1 MGVSLLF
8 TKDIVADLN
17 ANFMLYF
24 LKFPN
29 HILYWISSAKRAAY
43 RWSRDRAK
51 IASRWTWLIAQISD
65 LEYRIRQHQELY
77 ILLKKSNGEF
87 IWKWKKKNSEKKLD
101 FAIELKKNLILIDFH
116 VSGQVTFE
124 DGEPVASNSAS
135 TETTQQASVNGYRG
149 LLPGI
154 RLGDLDDVTSK
165 LYGNNTDDVELNGS
179 ARTRAFKASA
189 FKKRKLLQS
198 TNLHKISRRAAR
210 PW

>member
-1 MGVSLLF
+1 MKHF
-8 TKDIVADLN
+8 
-17 ANFMLYF
+17 FCCF
-24 LKFPN
+24 
-29 HILYWISSAKRAAY
+29 
-43 RWSRDRAK
+43 
-51 IASRWTWLIAQISD
+51 Q
-65 LEYRIRQHQELY
+65 
-77 ILLKKSNGEF
+77 
-87 IWKWKKKNSEKKLD
+87 EKKIL
-101 FAIELKKNLILIDFH
+101 NLQLNLRQKINVIILIDFH

-124 DGEPVASNSAS
+124 DGEPVASTSAS
-135 TETTQQASVNGYRG
+135 SEATQQASVNGYRG

-165 LYGNNTDDVELNGS
+165 LYGNNNDDVELNGS